1 MSDWEIIRD
10 EASIVLIGS
19 MNPKIF
25 HPEWFIRKEIVEEW
39 DYSQDE
45 IISLPDLAQVELP
58 NERKLT
64 VLLNKFSILSPLATE
79 YQSIKDLVLHTFSL
93 LSETPI
99 IQIGMNFSSV
109 IKIPDEDKWKQF
121 GQKLAPQE
129 YWKQAATFVSEL
141 DEQQLKTLG
150 LWELTMNLP
159 RPDDLEGYIRPKIN
173 VLPQAGPYTLQFSIN
188 NHVDLKDSNATSMIK
203 VLEKHWDQSLSF
215 AKQLTE
221 NIMESQLSHVI

>member
-1 MSDWEIIRD
+1 MSDWEIIRE
-10 EASIVLIGS
+10 EASVVLIGS

-45 IISLPDLAQVELP
+45 VISLPDLAQVELP

-79 YQSIKDLVLHTFSL
+79 YQSIKDLVIHTFSL

-99 IQIGMNFSSV
+99 IQMGMNFSSV

-141 DEQQLKTLG
+141 DDQKQKTLG

-159 RPDDLEGYIRPKIN
+159 RPDDLEGYIRPKIIAF
-173 VLPQAGPYTLQFSIN
+173 PQAGRCTLQFSIN
-188 NHVDLKDSNATSMIK
+188 NHIEIRDSKATSMIK
-203 VLEKHWDQSLSF
+203 VLETHWDQSLSF
-215 AKQLTE
+215 AKQLTD
-221 NIMESQLSHVI
+221 NIMKSQLG